1 METFSGYHMKICF
14 INHCS
19 PVKQKKNL
27 ITDEAIRLA
36 SFLCMETMKQ
46 GVFPPSETKRHI
58 HTGASTR
65 TGRSLRGNVL
75 LRQLGQGQHTPCL
88 QGSFL
93 SPVHFQC
100 RLESTEAEPSPLQE
114 PLVWDEPTCSAASW
128 SVWRLPASCS
138 RRKDAALLSVLTLK
152 PLL

>member
-27 ITDEAIRLA
+27 ITDEAICLA

-75 LRQLGQGQHTPCL
+75 LRQRGRGNTHPACK
-88 QGSFL
+88 
-93 SPVHFQC
+93 
-100 RLESTEAEPSPLQE
+100 
-114 PLVWDEPTCSAASW
+114 AASYLQCTFNADW
-128 SVWRLPASCS
+128 KAQRLSHHLCKSPWCEMNQHVQQPPGAFDVCLPPAPEG
-138 RRKDAALLSVLTLK
+138 RTLLCCQY
-152 PLL
+152 